1 MKIKLIFLIFITTII
16 LIIVKLFYIQ
26 ILSLNVLN
34 NKNLGLIKLFPDR
47 GIIYDRNKLPL
58 VLNQTKYKLY
68 VEPKKIKNKEE
79 IIEKLDKI
87 LNIGEA
93 TLEAKIDESK
103 IWISIISGVSSTNKK
118 KILNTK
124 LKGIG
129 FEDESFRFYPEAS
142 LAAHLLGFVGKNDQG
157 DNVGYFGIEGYYD
170 KNLSGLSGFIKTDK
184 DLFGRYI
191 FMGDQERIEPE
202 NGRNLVLTIDK
213 TVQGIIKEKLKLGI
227 EKYQADKGCI
237 IVADPKNME
246 IIGMSCLP
254 DFDLEKYYE
263 FSEEF
268 FVNDTISSVYEPGS
282 TFKPLIV
289 AAALNEKKIKK
300 DDIFNEKG
308 PIEIGEYTIRTWNN
322 KYEGKI
328 SVTRILEKSSNIGMV
343 YIGKKL
349 GEKNILSYLNKYGL
363 NTTTGIDL
371 QGETRNILKNNN
383 QWYPIDYT
391 TVTFGQGI
399 AITPIQMIT
408 AFSSLI
414 NGGYLMQPHIV
425 KSIFYSNNEKEIN
438 SKIIRR
444 TISKET
450 SETIKK
456 MLLSTVE
463 NGEYKWV
470 KPKGYKIGGKT
481 GTAQIPIAGKYESS
495 KTIASFIGFAPYE
508 KPKFIILV
516 MFKGPK
522 TSIYGS
528 ETAAPV
534 FFDIAKELFVYYN
547 IAPEQ

>member
-508 KPKFIILV
+508 KPKFIIFV